1 MGKPLQRH
9 HVRLSVGS
17 VCDYHE
23 MVEQMNI
30 VTARRQVELSFA
42 KEFAELRELGGP
54 LLLDLFRNDLVN
66 AVLVESV
73 TPTGRTDSDFKK
85 CVEEYLR
92 GVRDVVREHNEK
104 TIAQGGD
111 PAKSPWR
118 LQAYDEGE
126 E

>member
-1 MGKPLQRH
+1 MKITR
-9 HVRLSVGS
+9 VREQVGL
-17 VCDYHE
+17 
-23 MVEQMNI
+23 
-30 VTARRQVELSFA
+30 AFA

-73 TPTGRTDSDFKK
+73 TPTGRTDSDLKE

-92 GVRDVVREHNEK
+92 GVRDVVSEHNEK
-104 TIAQGGD
+104 IIAQGGD

-118 LQAYDEGE
+118 LQACDEGAE
-126 E
+126 